1 MIKSIEV
8 NKGFLSLNGQFAQ
21 LQLKGLKN
29 KKCSFNMRISF
40 VLYIGDQ
47 DKNIE
52 ILCNESLPNT
62 RFEQQKSNN
71 T

>member
-1 MIKSIEV
+1 M
-8 NKGFLSLNGQFAQ
+8 
-21 LQLKGLKN
+21 LKGLKN

-62 RFEQQKSNN
+62 RFEQQKSNI